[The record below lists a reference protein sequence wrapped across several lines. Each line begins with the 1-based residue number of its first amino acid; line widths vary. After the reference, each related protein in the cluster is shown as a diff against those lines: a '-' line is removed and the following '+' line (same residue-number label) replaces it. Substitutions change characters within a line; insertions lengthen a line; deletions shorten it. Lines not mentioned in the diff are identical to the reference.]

1 MTDSEAFEE
10 LLSAQDIAELFGSES
25 AVPDDIKS
33 LFEPAPPQE
42 TVVNPPAQNHSASFP
57 LLSSEEDLISALFE
71 DAPAPAPAPA
81 EVPEGITSL
90 FGPEDDFSFSPF
102 EEKKA
107 PAPPPPSEPT
117 PSPPEAR
124 PEPPPE
130 KVQDPSPAQ
139 TPVRDPSIDVD
150 AFLTTFAQHCVAFGY
165 YCDQY
170 MRQEINLGEI
180 TRHMSQAT
188 GEGEAFFDKHHT
200 SMSPEEVYRYQV
212 MQKTLDDMAT
222 SLIETEIQRNREVI
236 QEAMSNGE
244 YFIVNITFNSI
255 HSSIYMVYNAPGER
269 QKLERDHKLAL
280 LQEEQ
285 ELTQAL
291 MKVLKVI
298 DQKKEPPSLT
308 LEEFQ
313 KLHKAL
319 HIYVEYFKKVD
330 YPEIKKASDQRVLRQ
345 MTEFVE
351 HCESRGYFG
360 NRREVFR
367 YTSEFIAT
375 LKSGMT
381 KEVHTDLDTLRER
394 LRPPDPS
401 KELDRLYQVALQAEG
416 EANVYS
422 AVIAFNNFAEANA
435 NLPKVRLYKQ
445 EIRQSIQR
453 KGLS

>member
-1 MTDSEAFEE
+1 MTDNEAFEE
-10 LLSAQDIAELFGSES
+10 LLSAQDIAELFGSDDT
-25 AVPDDIKS
+25 VPDDIKS
-33 LFEPAPPQE
+33 LFESAPPQE
-42 TVVNPPAQNHSASFP
+42 SAASPPAQNHTASFP
-57 LLSSEEDLISALFE
+57 LPSSEEDLISALF
-71 DAPAPAPAPA
+71 DDVTPAPAPTKTP
-81 EVPEGITSL
+81 EVSETPEGITSL

-102 EEKKA
+102 KTEPTTPTPPTTPEA
-107 PAPPPPSEPT
+107 PARSIPEPETAPT
-117 PSPPEAR
+117 P
-124 PEPPPE
+124 EPL
-130 KVQDPSPAQ
+130 PA
-139 TPVRDPSIDVD
+139 RDPDIDVD
-150 AFLTTFAQHCVAFGY
+150 GFLNTFGQHCVAFGY

-180 TRHMSQAT
+180 TRHMSEAT
-188 GEGEAFFDKHHT
+188 GEGEAFFDQHHT
-200 SMSPEEVYRYQV
+200 IMAPEEVYRYQV

-222 SLIETEIQRNREVI
+222 SLIETEIQRNRQVI

-298 DQKKEPPSLT
+298 DQKKLPPSLA

-345 MTEFVE
+345 MSEFVE
-351 HCESRGYFG
+351 HCENHGYFG
-360 NRREVFR
+360 DRREVFR
-367 YTSEFIAT
+367 HTSEFIAT
-375 LKSGMT
+375 LKSGIS
-381 KEVHTDLDTLRER
+381 KNLHGNLDALRER
-394 LRPPDPS
+394 LRPPDPN
-401 KELDRLYQVALQAEG
+401 KELERLYQVALQAEG

-422 AVIAFNNFAEANA
+422 AVIAFNNFAEAHA
-435 NLPKVRLYKQ
+435 HLPKIRTYKQ
-445 EIRQSIQR
+445 EIRRSIQR